1 MYECPRRGKVM
12 FEVKLYVSCEVRRE
26 NELLAESGL
35 KNSSHNLNSDP
46 LDISKTFKTL
56 LSQAKLEIL

>member
-1 MYECPRRGKVM
+1 M

-26 NELLAESGL
+26 NEAYLLAESGL
-35 KNSSHNLNSDP
+35 KNFSHNLNSDP
-46 LDISKTFKTL
+46 PDISKTFKTL

>member
-1 MYECPRRGKVM
+1 M